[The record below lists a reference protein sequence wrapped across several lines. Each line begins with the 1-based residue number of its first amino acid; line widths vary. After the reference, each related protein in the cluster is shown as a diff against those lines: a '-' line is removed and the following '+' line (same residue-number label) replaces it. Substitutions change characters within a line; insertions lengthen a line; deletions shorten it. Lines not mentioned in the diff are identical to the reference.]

1 VFVWIL
7 GAQTAGLILLAKK
20 TVNAG
25 VLSYSVE
32 TCQRHV
38 NIVQNCANGPLAKF
52 VRWL

>member
-1 VFVWIL
+1 VFAWIL

-25 VLSYSVE
+25 ILSYSVE

-38 NIVQNCANGPLAKF
+38 NIVQNCADMLLAEL